1 MGPDV
6 SDFSREALV
15 AFLDYASEKGL
26 INKNTAASRKVSVI
40 SMLGILDGQE
50 AADVRTLDIDAIERR
65 FHNLYPTK
73 YSPDSLRVYRSRLKS
88 TLEDFIRYKESPAS
102 FRPSASGKTTK
113 TGSKKAQ
120 DQQGA
125 TNLPAVT
132 PPTTPQSVIVGRP
145 TINVPI
151 PLQGSCV
158 VTINGIPVD
167 LTEQEASR
175 IAKVVMA
182 LASNSA

>member
-1 MGPDV
+1 
-6 SDFSREALV
+6 
-15 AFLDYASEKGL
+15 
-26 INKNTAASRKVSVI
+26 
-40 SMLGILDGQE
+40 MLGILDEQE

-102 FRPSASGKTTK
+102 FRPSSPAKTSK
-113 TGSKKAQ
+113 IGSKKSQ
-120 DQQGA
+120 DQQAGA
-125 TNLPAVT
+125 SLPAVV
-132 PPTTPQSVIVGRP
+132 PPVAPQSAALGRS
-145 TINVPI
+145 TVNIPI

-158 VTINGIPVD
+158 VTIHGIPID

-175 IAKVVMA
+175 IANVVMA
-182 LASNSA
+182 LVSNSA